1 MKIAIQGIE
10 ASFHEMAAQQYFGNS
25 IEVVECLTFQ
35 RLCEAVKSGEA
46 DYAVMAIE
54 NSIAGSLLPNYA
66 LLNKYQ
72 LWVMGEVYINIQMH
86 LMALPETSLDELHTV
101 QSHPIALQQCAEFL
115 WTLPHAQWL
124 EVEDTA
130 LAAKDI
136 RDGNL
141 NHTAA
146 LASSLAAERFG
157 LEIIKSRAETNKQ
170 NFTRFL
176 AISKEQVENDK
187 ANKASLRLQLKHEQ
201 GSLAQVLNIFN
212 ENEIN
217 LTKIQS
223 VPVIGKPYEYAF
235 HVDVTWND
243 YNQYQM
249 ASEAIQA
256 IAAVFEVKGEYE
268 KATFNLIES

>member
-1 MKIAIQGIE
+1 MRIAIQGIE
-10 ASFHEMAAQQYFGNS
+10 ASFHEMAAQQYFGKD

-35 RLCEAVKSGEA
+35 QLCEAVKSQKA

-54 NSIAGSLLPNYA
+54 NSIAGSLLQNYT

-86 LMALPETSLDELHTV
+86 LMANPSVVLEDVHTV

-115 WTLPHAQWL
+115 WSVPRLQWL

-136 RDGNL
+136 RDRKL
-141 NHTAA
+141 SDTAA

-157 LEIIKSRAETNKQ
+157 LQIIKERAETNKQ

-176 AISKEQVENDK
+176 AISAQKLENES
-187 ANKASLRLQLKHEQ
+187 ANKASLRLQLKHEK
-201 GSLAQVLNIFN
+201 GSLSAVLNVFN
-212 ENEIN
+212 AFDIN

-223 VPVIGKPYEYAF
+223 VPIVGKPYEYAF
-235 HVDVTWND
+235 HIDVIWNEYQD
-243 YNQYQM
+243 Y
-249 ASEAIQA
+249 EQA
-256 IAAVFEVKGEYE
+256 IEKLRKNIPLVEVMGEYE
-268 KATFNLIES
+268 KAAFNLI

>member
-1 MKIAIQGIE
+1 MRIAIQGIE
-10 ASFHEMAAQQYFGNS
+10 ASFHEMAAQQYFGKD

-35 RLCEAVKSGEA
+35 QLCEAVKSQKA
-46 DYAVMAIE
+46 DSAVMAIE
-54 NSIAGSLLPNYA
+54 NSIAGSLLQNYT

-86 LMALPETSLDELHTV
+86 LMANPGVVLEDVHTV

-115 WTLPHAQWL
+115 WSVPRLQWL

-136 RDGNL
+136 RDRKL
-141 NHTAA
+141 SDTAA

-157 LEIIKSRAETNKQ
+157 LQIIKERAETNKQ

-176 AISKEQVENDK
+176 AISAQKLENES
-187 ANKASLRLQLKHEQ
+187 ANKASLRLQLKHEK
-201 GSLAQVLNIFN
+201 GSLSAVLNVFN
-212 ENEIN
+212 AFDIN

-223 VPVIGKPYEYAF
+223 VPIVGKPYEYAF
-235 HVDVTWND
+235 HIDVTWNEYQD
-243 YNQYQM
+243 Y
-249 ASEAIQA
+249 EQA
-256 IAAVFEVKGEYE
+256 IEKLRKNIPLVEVMGEYE
-268 KATFNLIES
+268 KAAFNLI